1 MSTTELTAT
10 IVASYVERNKIAP
23 TELESLIQRVYS
35 ALATLDKEPA
45 QTEAQEKATPAQIK
59 RSIRPVAL
67 ISFIDGRPYTL
78 LRRHLTAHGL
88 TPQEYRARFGLP
100 NDYPMTAPR
109 YTAKRSEFAKASGLG
124 VKTRRRT

>member
-23 TELESLIQRVYS
+23 TELESLIHRVYG
-35 ALATLDKEPA
+35 ALAMLDKEPA
-45 QTEAQEKATPAQIK
+45 HIEAQEKATPAQIK
-59 RSIRPVAL
+59 RSIRPDAL

-100 NDYPMTAPR
+100 NDYPMTAPH

-124 VKTRRRT
+124 VKTRRRP

>member
-23 TELESLIQRVYS
+23 TELESLIHRVYG
-35 ALATLDKEPA
+35 ALAMLDKEPA
-45 QTEAQEKATPAQIK
+45 HIEAQEKATPAQIK
-59 RSIRPVAL
+59 RSIRPDAL

-88 TPQEYRARFGLP
+88 TPQEYRARFGL
-100 NDYPMTAPR
+100 
-109 YTAKRSEFAKASGLG
+109 FAERKAREVCDRLTQRGQ
-124 VKTRRRT
+124 TCFAAIAAR